1 MCFCIEASAS
11 EKQQMRFHSPEVG
24 YLIQIAVGPPTLR
37 TYDSLRVNAFGD
49 RRTPLAINSMK
60 GLARSHRVFKHLCAL
75 SVWQR
80 ECTRP
85 CVQSSE
91 NYFAKYP
98 ENLQGTGRISM
109 ILPLEGIKII
119 DYTGAQSGKSDT

>member
-1 MCFCIEASAS
+1 MRFCIEASAS
-11 EKQQMRFHSPEVG
+11 EKSSKCASIRMKWDISFK
-24 YLIQIAVGPPTLR
+24 LLCGPQR
-37 TYDSLRVNAFGD
+37 CGHHGCLRVNAFGD

-91 NYFAKYP
+91 NYFAKLP
-98 ENLQGTGRISM
+98 EHLQGRGKVIMS
-109 ILPLEGIKII
+109 LPLEGIQVI
-119 DYTGAQSGKSDT
+119 DYTE